1 MKFINGVL
9 GSIQGFVMDE
19 REGKTIPEYMDY
31 LGEINLLVRKH
42 GRHEVRHIAQ
52 AWRSYKTKYEASKS
66 KYMPH
71 QGKKE
76 MARRKARMEAT
87 A

>member
-1 MKFINGVL
+1 MIKLINGAL
-9 GSIQGFVMDE
+9 GSVQGFE
-19 REGKTIPEYMDY
+19 ITEAEGKSVPEYMIY
-31 LGEINLLVRKH
+31 LGKIDLFVRKS

-52 AWRSYKTKYEASKS
+52 AWRSYKTKYEASRS

-76 MARRKARMEAT
+76 IMRRRC
-87 A
+87 